1 MQNNVLVSCS
11 VVTYNSAETVVET
24 LESIKSQTY
33 QNIELIVSDDCSID
47 DTVTICQEWIKRNK
61 NRFVRTQLL
70 TVENNTGVSGNANRA
85 TAACTGE
92 WLKSIAADDILLP
105 TCIEDF
111 ANYVKENPEV
121 SWVSSYMRS
130 YNESFNDSNCV
141 ARMVVDSLPFFDKSS
156 QEQLKEISR
165 HNIIN
170 APSLFIRTS
179 LEKNNPFREDY
190 SFEDWPFFVDLLEK
204 GHKCY
209 FMPKETVCYRIHSS
223 ISNERGCLFKYKIA
237 LEYRKFEKERLF
249 KYLTKRQIK
258 GKIILWKTQDLIEKC
273 HLNRKTAIMSFVYNK
288 WMAIVL
294 RVYR

>member
-1 MQNNVLVSCS
+1 MQNNFLVSCS

-24 LESIKSQTY
+24 LESIKAQTY
-33 QNIELIVSDDCSID
+33 QNIELIVSDDCSTD
-47 DTVTICQEWIKRNK
+47 DTVSICQEWVESNQS
-61 NRFVRTQLL
+61 RFVRTLLL
-70 TVENNTGVSGNANRA
+70 TVKKNTGVSSNVNRVA
-85 TAACTGE
+85 VMCEGE
-92 WLKSIAADDILLP
+92 WHKGIAADDILLP

-111 ANYVKENPEV
+111 VNYVKENPRA

-130 YNESFNDSNCV
+130 YNESFIDSNCV
-141 ARMVVDSLPFFDKSS
+141 AFMVVDSLPFFDKSS
-156 QEQLKEISR
+156 QEQLKEIAR

-170 APSLFIRTS
+170 APTLFIRTS
-179 LEKNNPFREDY
+179 LEKEVSYREEY
-190 SFEDWPFFVDLLEK
+190 PFEDWPFFVDVLEK
-204 GHKCY
+204 GYKCY

-223 ISNERGCLFKYKIA
+223 ASNKQGCLFKYSIA

-258 GKIILWKTQDLIEKC
+258 GKIILWRTQDLIEKF
-273 HLNRKTAIMSFVYNK
+273 HLNRKTAIMNFVYNK